1 MNDAHREG
9 STAARPERIVFGG
22 KRAGVGEWRCDLAW
36 PTFGDTGPTIRY
48 LVAFPRTSVRIR
60 HEGSRSFVTDASIFT
75 MYNAGQR
82 YTREPV
88 HPAGD
93 LCDWW
98 SVDLETAQA
107 IARAVDPSAAHD
119 SDRPFRFENGPADA
133 GLYMRQRTTLHRIK
147 AGLVDALEAEEL
159 AMRIVERALRNAAG
173 AVHQA
178 RSRGNR
184 AQRDLAE
191 AALALIAARFR
202 ERLTLDDIACALGVS
217 AFHLCRVFRRET
229 GALLHRHVLRLRVRS
244 CLEAVARDDDLSAV
258 ALDAGFCSH
267 SHFTAAFVREFGMP
281 PSAWRCRAGRQRES
295 LRRV

>member
-1 MNDAHREG
+1 MEL
-9 STAARPERIVFGG
+9 PERIVFRGA
-22 KRAGVGEWRCDLAW
+22 RAALGEWRCPIAW
-36 PTFGDTGPTIRY
+36 HAFRDTGPIRQY

-60 HEGSRSFVTDASIFT
+60 HAGERAFVTDASLFT

-107 IARAVDPSAAHD
+107 IARAVDPLAAHD
-119 SDRPFRFENGPADA
+119 TARPFRFENGPADA
-133 GLYMRQRTTLHRIK
+133 DLYMRQRTTLHRIK
-147 AGLVDALEAEEL
+147 AGIVDPLEAEER
-159 AMRIVERALRNAAG
+159 AMAIVERALRNAVG
-173 AVHQA
+173 AAREA
-178 RSRGNR
+178 RSRGNG
-184 AQRDLAE
+184 AHRDLAE

-202 ERLTLDDIACALGVS
+202 ERLTLDDIAGALGVS

-229 GALLHRHVLRLRVRS
+229 GALLHRHVLRLRVRAS
-244 CLEAVARDDDLSAV
+244 LDAVARDDDLSGV

-267 SHFTAAFVREFGMP
+267 SHFTAAFVREFGVS
-281 PSAWRCRAGRQRES
+281 PSTWRRRANGRQRAPF
-295 LRRV
+295 RRV